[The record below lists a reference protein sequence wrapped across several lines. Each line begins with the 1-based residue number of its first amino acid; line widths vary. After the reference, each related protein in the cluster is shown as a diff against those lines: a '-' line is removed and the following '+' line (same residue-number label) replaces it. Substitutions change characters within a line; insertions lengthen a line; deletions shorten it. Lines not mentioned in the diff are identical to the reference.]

1 MENTNLLNQ
10 NIKDLENFPKIYKS
24 LELKLKE
31 KVENLKGID
40 TEIGET
46 EKNLKKGNFN
56 FPLPFFHHPPFL
68 HNSEFLSVFFFRK
81 RVANKRKFGIGIS
94 QNQSNYVRI

>member
-40 TEIGET
+40 TEIVET
-46 EKNLKKGNFN
+46 EKNLKKGNF
-56 FPLPFFHHPPFL
+56 
-68 HNSEFLSVFFFRK
+68 SKKLSVSVLSSPSLFAQF
-81 RVANKRKFGIGIS
+81 
-94 QNQSNYVRI
+94 

>member
-1 MENTNLLNQ
+1 MEKINALNQ

-40 TEIGET
+40 AEIQET
-46 EKNLKKGNFN
+46 ENNLKKG
-56 FPLPFFHHPPFL
+56 
-68 HNSEFLSVFFFRK
+68 
-81 RVANKRKFGIGIS
+81 
-94 QNQSNYVRI
+94 Y